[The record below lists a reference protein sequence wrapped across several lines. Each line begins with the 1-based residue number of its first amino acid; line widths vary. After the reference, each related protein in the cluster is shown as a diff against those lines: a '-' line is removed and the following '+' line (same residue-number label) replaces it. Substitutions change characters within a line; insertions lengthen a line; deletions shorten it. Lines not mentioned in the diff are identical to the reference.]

1 MMKLDISQAVPIIC
15 YRLTRNCNIHCNFCF
30 ASEHCVELST
40 NDVKYSIRRLKD
52 FGMQEIRIGGGEPTL
67 RSDLVEILRYCLDLN
82 LRVRISSNLYAIDEI
97 FSDIRH
103 LPIGITTSLHGTP
116 EYHNYVTG
124 VNDSYE
130 QTVFN
135 ITRLINSGMDVRV
148 HSTLTKDSF
157 TYAEELIQNVI
168 LLGVKKISFQTY
180 IPRERGLNLRH
191 INPPEELKQKLQQIQ
206 SIGARYQSKIKVKI
220 IDLYQKFYY
229 VFEPDGYLYL
239 QQELPENDVKIERI
253 I

>member
-1 MMKLDISQAVPIIC
+1 MKLNIHRPLSIIC

-30 ASEHCVELST
+30 ASEHYAELDT
-40 NDVKYSIRRLKD
+40 NDIKCSIQRLKD
-52 FGMQEIRIGGGEPTL
+52 LGMQEIRIGGGEPTV

-97 FSDIRH
+97 ISDIKH

-124 VNDSYE
+124 VNGSYE
-130 QTVFN
+130 QTTFN
-135 ITRLINSGMDVRV
+135 ITKLIKSGMNVCV
-148 HSTLTKDSF
+148 HSTLTTDSF
-157 TYAEELIQNVI
+157 KYAEELIQNVI

-180 IPRERGLNLRH
+180 IPRERGSSLGH
-191 INPPEELKQKLQQIQ
+191 INPPEELKLELKQIQ
-206 SIGARYQSKIKVKI
+206 SIGAKYQSQIKVKT

-239 QQELPENDVKIERI
+239 QHESLKNDIKIERI